1 MAENSVRES
10 GYSTDT
16 DETERQFLAD
26 LEKAK
31 ALSMETAALEKFRKM
46 TPPSAIPNL
55 EDPFRQR
62 RVTCSNSYSS
72 VDKVNCKS

>member
-10 GYSTDT
+10 GYGTDA
-16 DETERQFLAD
+16 DESERQFLAD

-55 EDPFRQR
+55 QDPLRQR
-62 RVTCSNSYSS
+62 RVTYSNSYSS
-72 VDKVNCKS
+72 VEKGNCK

>member
-10 GYSTDT
+10 GYGTDT
-16 DETERQFLAD
+16 DEFERQFLAD

-46 TPPSAIPNL
+46 TPPSGQPNA
-55 EDPFRQR
+55 EDPLRER
-62 RVTCSNSYSS
+62 RVTNSYSS
-72 VDKVNCKS
+72 VDKGNCKSS